1 MSVIYSTVV
10 LKNDGPIF
18 RIILNVPERLNAL
31 SDQLLVDLGAALDE
45 CASSPEIRVLVLI
58 GAGRGFCAGA
68 DLKTPQPAD
77 GLDQSET
84 LRRRISDQFNPM
96 IKKLLALPVPT
107 IAAVNGVA
115 AGGGFGLALACDL
128 VVAAE
133 SADFIL
139 VFTPQLGL
147 IPDMG
152 ASWHAARNLGRARA
166 MATAFFGN
174 RISAMEAEAQ
184 GLIWKAVPDESF
196 AQVIDETAS
205 KLANGP
211 TRAYVANRH
220 ALDRAHTQ
228 SLHDQLD
235 LEAEIQPTLL
245 MTEDFA
251 EGQRAFIEKRKPVF
265 KGR

>member
-1 MSVIYSTVV
+1 MRVSYSTVV
-10 LKNDGPIF
+10 LKNHGPIF
-18 RIILNVPERLNAL
+18 TIVLNVPERLNAL
-31 SDQLLVDLGAALDE
+31 SDQVLLDLGAALDE
-45 CASSPEIRVLVLI
+45 CASSHEIRVLVLT

-68 DLKTPQPAD
+68 DLNTREPAREP
-77 GLDQSET
+77 DQHESH
-84 LRRRISDQFNPM
+84 RRRIADQFNPI

-152 ASWHAARNLGRARA
+152 ASWHAPRNLGRARA
-166 MATAFFGN
+166 MANAFFGN
-174 RISAMEAEAQ
+174 RIGALEAEAQ

-196 AQVIDETAS
+196 LQVVAETAS

-220 ALDRAHTQ
+220 ALDCAHTQ
-228 SLHDQLD
+228 SLLDQLD
-235 LEAEIQPTLL
+235 LEAEIQPALL

-251 EGQRAFIEKRKPVF
+251 EGQQAFIEKRKPVF

>member
-1 MSVIYSTVV
+1 MRVSYSTVV
-10 LKNDGPIF
+10 LKNHGPIF
-18 RIILNVPERLNAL
+18 TIVLNVPERLNAL
-31 SDQLLVDLGAALDE
+31 SDQVLLDLGAALDE
-45 CASSPEIRVLVLI
+45 CASSHEIRVLVLT

-68 DLKTPQPAD
+68 DLNTREPAREP
-77 GLDQSET
+77 DQHESH
-84 LRRRISDQFNPM
+84 RRRIADQFNPI

-139 VFTPQLGL
+139 VFTPQLGI

-166 MATAFFGN
+166 MASAFFGD
-174 RISAMEAEAQ
+174 RIGALEAEAQ

-196 AQVIDETAS
+196 LQVIDETAL

-228 SLHDQLD
+228 SLQDQLD
-235 LEAEIQPTLL
+235 LEAEIQPALL

>member
-1 MSVIYSTVV
+1 MNYSTVV

-18 RIILNVPERLNAL
+18 RIVLNIPERLNAL
-31 SDQLLVDLGAALDE
+31 SDQVLLDLSGALDE
-45 CASSPEIRVLVLI
+45 CASSQEIRVLVLT

-68 DLKTPQPAD
+68 DLKTREPARKS
-77 GLDQSET
+77 DQNDS
-84 LRRRISDQFNPM
+84 LRRRISDQFNPI

-152 ASWHAARNLGRARA
+152 ASWHAPRNLGRARA
-166 MATAFFGN
+166 MANAFFGN
-174 RISAMEAEAQ
+174 RIGASEAEAQ

-196 AQVIDETAS
+196 LQVIDETAS

-228 SLHDQLD
+228 SLQDQLD
-235 LEAEIQPTLL
+235 LEAEIQPALL